1 MPPPVIGPPDDERRE
16 RREALR
22 KRTRQ
27 QRAVVLVVLA
37 GVGSFLVFYLLVIPV
52 IRGDKDGSVAR
63 QDVAADALP
72 GSPAPTASTGP
83 VADGTPSASPMPATN
98 TPSPNPTP
106 RPPAKPPIIWRP
118 ISFGADRRAQMAA
131 YSQRH
136 YGDSS
141 TVLDPKVIV
150 LHYTAGSTAESA
162 WQTFQSNAP
171 NVGELPGTVSHF
183 IIDKDGR
190 ILQLIPLDL
199 RGRHAI
205 GLNHVAI
212 GIEFVQEAG
221 ASDTWAVGQIFRRH
235 AQIEAGLKL
244 VRWLQYRF
252 GIRTGDVVG
261 HGTANDSRYF
271 KDLKGW
277 TNDHA
282 DWGPSAVRLFHKR
295 LRELD
300 GQ

>member
-1 MPPPVIGPPDDERRE
+1 MDRPPYDERRE

-27 QRAVVLVVLA
+27 QRAVAFVVLA
-37 GVGSFLVFYLLVIPV
+37 GIASFLVFYLLVIPMV
-52 IRGDKDGSVAR
+52 RGGKEGSASR
-63 QDVAADALP
+63 QEVAADASP
-72 GSPAPTASTGP
+72 GSPSPTAATTGL
-83 VADGTPSASPMPATN
+83 VADATPSASTTPAKN
-98 TPSPNPTP
+98 TPSPDPTP
-106 RPPAKPPIIWRP
+106 KPPAKPPITWKP
-118 ISFGADRRAQMAA
+118 ITFGADRRAQMAA
-131 YSQRH
+131 YSLRH

-150 LHYTAGSTAESA
+150 LHYTAGSTADSA
-162 WQTFQSNAP
+162 WQTFQSNQP

-221 ASDTWAVGQIFRRH
+221 AGDTWAVGEIFRRH
-235 AQIEAGLKL
+235 AQIDAGLKL

-261 HGTANDSRYF
+261 HGTANDSPYF

-277 TNDHA
+277 TNDHG
-282 DWGPSAVRLFHKR
+282 DWGPSAMRLFHKR
-295 LRELD
+295 LRELG

>member
-1 MPPPVIGPPDDERRE
+1 MDRPPYDERRE

-27 QRAVVLVVLA
+27 QRAVVFVVLA
-37 GVGSFLVFYLLVIPV
+37 GVTSFLVFYLLIIPV
-52 IRGDKDGSVAR
+52 IRGGREGSVAR
-63 QDVAADALP
+63 QDVAANALAA
-72 GSPAPTASTGP
+72 SPSPTAATGLA
-83 VADGTPSASPMPATN
+83 ADVTPSASPTRATV
-98 TPSPNPTP
+98 TPSPDPTP
-106 RPPAKPPIIWRP
+106 HPPARPPIVSKPIT
-118 ISFGADRRAQMAA
+118 FGADRRAQMAA

-150 LHYTAGSTAESA
+150 LHYTAGSTADSA
-162 WQTFQSNAP
+162 WQTFQSNQP
-171 NVGELPGTVSHF
+171 NVGELPGTVAHF
-183 IIDKDGR
+183 IVDQDGS
-190 ILQLIPLDL
+190 ILQLVPLDL
-199 RGRHAI
+199 RGRHTI

-221 ASDTWAVGQIFRRH
+221 AGDTWAVGQIFHRH
-235 AQIEAGLKL
+235 AQIDAGLRL
-244 VRWLQYRF
+244 VRWLQHRF

-261 HGTANDSRYF
+261 HGTANESRYF

-277 TNDHA
+277 TNDHG
-282 DWGPSAVRLFHKR
+282 DWGPSAVRLFHER
-295 LRELD
+295 LREMD